1 MPADLPTARL
11 GDRSLFPDLRPR
23 AYLNHAAVSPWSAPV
38 QAAVAAVGAEYGR
51 EGAGAI
57 AGALALRARL
67 RPAIARLIGAEP
79 ADIAFIPN
87 TTRGVTDV
95 AMCMSWRPGDRVL
108 LFQGEFPANVT
119 PWQQA
124 AELFD
129 LKVELLPL
137 AGFGPRSPGAPA
149 EGLSALQAALA
160 AGGVRLVAVSAVQF
174 QSGLRMPLAAIA
186 DVCHAAG
193 AALFVDGIQ
202 AVGAVPL
209 DVREARVDFL
219 SVGGHK
225 WLMGCEGLGF
235 LYVRPERLA
244 ELRPRVAGWLSH
256 EDGLR
261 FLLEGAGHLRYDRP
275 IRRSA
280 DFIEGG
286 AGNTVGCAALEAALG
301 LLAQLGVDAVFA
313 HVQRYLDALE
323 AGLVARGFTSLR
335 APDPAARSC
344 ILSVLPPAPADV
356 LALQRALVARGVAC
370 STPDGLLRFSPHW
383 PNHPDEVPLVL
394 DAVDDALLRA

>member
-1 MPADLPTARL
+1 MTTPNLPTARL
-11 GDRSLFPDLRPR
+11 GDRSLFPDLQPR
-23 AYLNHAAVSPWSAPV
+23 VYLNHAAVSPWSTPV
-38 QAAVAAVGAEYGR
+38 QAAVAAVSADYAR
-51 EGAGAI
+51 RGAGVI
-57 AGALALRARL
+57 PTWIQQRARL
-67 RPAIARLIGAEP
+67 RAAIAGLIGAEP
-79 ADIAFIPN
+79 ADIALINN
-87 TTRGVTDV
+87 TTRGITDV
-95 AMCMSWRPGDRVL
+95 ALCMSWKPGERVL

-124 AELFD
+124 AEMFD
-129 LKVELLPL
+129 LSVEMLPL
-137 AGFGPRSPGAPA
+137 ADFARSPAD
-149 EGLSALQAALA
+149 GLAALQVALA

-174 QSGLRMPLAAIA
+174 QSGLRMPLAAMA
-186 DVCHAAG
+186 DACHAVG

-209 DVREARVDFL
+209 DVREARIDYL
-219 SVGGHK
+219 STGGHK

-256 EDGLR
+256 EGGLR

-275 IRRSA
+275 IRRSV

-286 AGNTVGCAALEAALG
+286 AGNTVGCAALEASIG
-301 LLAQLGVDAVFA
+301 LIAQLGPAAVWA
-313 HVQRYLDALE
+313 HVQAYLDVLE
-323 AGLVARGFTSLR
+323 AGLIARGFVSLR
-335 APDPAARSC
+335 SRDPAARSC
-344 ILSVLPPAPADV
+344 ILSVLPPNPGDV
-356 LALQRALVARGVAC
+356 LGLQRELAERGVAC

-394 DAVDDALLRA
+394 DAVDGALGHG